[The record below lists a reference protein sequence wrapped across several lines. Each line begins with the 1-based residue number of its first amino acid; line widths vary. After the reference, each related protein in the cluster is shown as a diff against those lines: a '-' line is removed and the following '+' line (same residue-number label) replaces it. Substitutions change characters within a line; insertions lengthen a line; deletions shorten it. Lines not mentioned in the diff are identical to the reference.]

1 MSTPHQLATDITNR
15 INQKHNTPT
24 TAHDVTTWEHTIKS
38 RPTYPPGIWHHA
50 LHTYYNHTNQP
61 PTPQHIL
68 TIAQQLATTQPYKHE
83 IYKARQHN
91 QHQRDQQIHHHQQQ
105 PTPNPPK
112 KPTSPTIKALQQ
124 KARQTINKAKHNQQ
138 TNQKQPKTPATS
150 PTDKTKP
157 QT

>member
-15 INQKHNTPT
+15 INQKHNTPQNI
-24 TAHDVTTWEHTIKS
+24 TAWETTIKS

-50 LHTYYNHTNQP
+50 LHLHYQHTHTE

-68 TIAQQLATTQPYKHE
+68 TIAQQLATTTPYKHE
-83 IYKARQHN
+83 INQNRARN
-91 QHQRDQQIHHHQQQ
+91 QHQRDQQIHHQQQQ

-124 KARQTINKAKHNQQ
+124 QARQTINKAKHNHQ
-138 TNQKQPKTPATS
+138 TNQT
-150 PTDKTKP
+150 
-157 QT
+157 